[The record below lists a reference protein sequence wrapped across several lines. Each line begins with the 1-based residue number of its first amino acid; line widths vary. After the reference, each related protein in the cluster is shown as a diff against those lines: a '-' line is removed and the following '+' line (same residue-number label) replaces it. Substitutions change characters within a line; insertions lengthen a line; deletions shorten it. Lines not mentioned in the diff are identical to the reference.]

1 MCCTAVRAMILL
13 DGEDGDDQLHG
24 GAGDDALFG
33 WTGNDALH
41 GEEGDDRLYGWQG
54 NDRLFGGAGD
64 DLLDGG
70 LGDDVLAGGAGSNQL
85 FGGLGSD
92 VYVIE
97 GKEGVQLVVEEVH
110 EHSAS
115 DEVHLHNLASTD
127 AYGLAR
133 VGDDL
138 HLSHAQQTVVVRD
151 QFAPHAHA
159 IEVFRFSDGVLLGA
173 HEMTQKVPTDS
184 MGFVV

>member
-1 MCCTAVRAMILL
+1 MSWS
-13 DGEDGDDQLHG
+13 
-24 GAGDDALFG
+24 GAGDDTLFG

-54 NDRLFGGAGD
+54 NDRLFGGAG
-64 DLLDGG
+64 
-70 LGDDVLAGGAGSNQL
+70 SNQL

-97 GKEGVQLVVEEVH
+97 GKEGIQLVVEEVH
-110 EHSAS
+110 EHSAN
-115 DEVHLHNLASTD
+115 DEVHLRNLASTD

-133 VGDDL
+133 VGNDL
-138 HLSHAQQTVVVRD
+138 HLSHAQQIIVVRD
-151 QFAPHAHA
+151 QFAPDAHA

-173 HEMTQKVPTDS
+173 HEMTPVPTDS
-184 MGFVV
+184 IGFVV